1 MLFGKGAYMA
11 PHLPGKPSTL
21 SCLIPPLLKLLQS
34 NLCTVLRMADGV
46 RIFQGLRLC
55 LAVGIIHMGKR
66 FWNSRLGFFCSI
78 DKRPKSQ
85 VWS

>member
-1 MLFGKGAYMA
+1 MFFGKGAYMS

-21 SCLIPPLLKLLQS
+21 SCLIPPLLELLQT

-55 LAVGIIHMGKR
+55 LAVWHSYRKTAVELQIGI
-66 FWNSRLGFFCSI
+66 FL
-78 DKRPKSQ
+78 
-85 VWS
+85 

>member
-1 MLFGKGAYMA
+1 MFFGKGPYMS

-21 SCLIPPLLKLLQS
+21 SCLIPPLLELLHS

-55 LAVGIIHMGKR
+55 LAVWHYSYRKAVVEFQIGI
-66 FWNSRLGFFCSI
+66 FL
-78 DKRPKSQ
+78 
-85 VWS
+85 